1 MWPQDSSEDEA
12 DSPSMVARAE
22 GEEKRGNGEE
32 KEESPRGKKLTT
44 QGEEDEDKVEEMVQ
58 DTFSARVVIHE
69 ALHLPVCRAEPR

>member
-1 MWPQDSSEDEA
+1 
-12 DSPSMVARAE
+12 MVARAE
-22 GEEKRGNGEE
+22 GEEESSNGEE
-32 KEESPRGKKLTT
+32 KKGTHKGKKPTT